1 MCLKNES
8 VSHLVMHNSLRPH
21 GYSPPGS
28 SLSHPVIPGW
38 ASLWKQWQFLHN
50 WIHCPPMRT
59 STESISVV
67 KMLIFHIDYFKNCK
81 VKSFIR
87 FRLFATPWTLAHQ
100 APPSMGFSR
109 QEYWSG
115 LPFPSPGDLPNPGI
129 KPRSPTL
136 RSDVLTSEPPG
147 KPLKIVKIWVF
158 KNKYKGFKREGFSL

>member
-115 LPFPSPGDLPNPGI
+115 LPFPSRWIINTIELHSGSVVPACI
-129 KPRSPTL
+129 QTIF
-136 RSDVLTSEPPG
+136 
-147 KPLKIVKIWVF
+147 PLHL
-158 KNKYKGFKREGFSL
+158 FSWTYNQVTKE